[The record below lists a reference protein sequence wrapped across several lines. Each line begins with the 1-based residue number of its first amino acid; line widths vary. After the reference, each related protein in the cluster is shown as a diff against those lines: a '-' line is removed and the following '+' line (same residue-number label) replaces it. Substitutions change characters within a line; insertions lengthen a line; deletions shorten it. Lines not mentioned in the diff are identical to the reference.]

1 MLQGLFVTLRLTV
14 MESMMDWKTE
24 ANSEKDIE
32 IIGDSGKANALDSGN
47 LEDTKKEPKKIKKG
61 DFKLPI
67 WRE

>member
-32 IIGDSGKANALDSGN
+32 IIGDSGKANALDNGN
-47 LEDTKKEPKKIKKG
+47 DEETKKGPKQIKKG
-61 DFKLPI
+61 DLRLPI